1 MWYWLYYRHPSWSC
15 HNWPLSFKIYSRC
28 FSFMWLPLWIVCCG
42 WYNHASREWK
52 AIVGCFYPLSC
63 CTVSC
68 LVCVKYRFCCHGLVG
83 PVPFFFSQCLA
94 SVLVGSWSLLFFSL
108 SGTLWHEMISLVDIF
123 WCKLF
128 ALQNLFALQILLP
141 CTFLCVLSSGIMV
154 GCFLCWIGFADD
166 RLLCAVLTPTGGLGT
181 IGICRKH
188 WLPIV

>member
-83 PVPFFFSQCLA
+83 PVPFFFSVPCFGTGWVVVASFLFFIRYTVTRNDILGGYLLMQIICLA
-94 SVLVGSWSLLFFSL
+94 
-108 SGTLWHEMISLVDIF
+108 IF
-123 WCKLF
+123 ICLAKF
-128 ALQNLFALQILLP
+128 YLP
-141 CTFLCVLSSGIMV
+141 CTFLCVLSSGIMI

-166 RLLCAVLTPTGGLGT
+166 RLVCAVLTPTGGLGT

-188 WLPIV
+188 